1 MKSLLPSILA
11 LATLAG
17 VVTCGPIA
25 ISDNNIGDI
34 ITVGMNIDA
43 NVQSEVHTNI
53 ANIIAAILIKMGDQQ
68 QRPPMPPP
76 GPPGPPGPPPTTPA
90 PPILPPIYPP
100 QPAMG
105 VDDLVSAIQEIRQ
118 KSANLSKEQ
127 KEQLWRDHSEEF
139 VKQLMA
145 SSLNPVSADPI
156 QVSSN
161 NFGDLTAVG
170 LNLNANIASS
180 VNVNIANV
188 IAAILIQ
195 LGDLNL
201 DQLPA
206 NPDVSGWPQLPPSL
220 NPEEQK
226 LVSVVVDKLK
236 HH

>member
-11 LATLAG
+11 LTTLAG

-145 SSLNPVSADPI
+145 SSCWKTTLSTSKSDVIFDVVGIAQNIYISAP
-156 QVSSN
+156 N
-161 NFGDLTAVG
+161 
-170 LNLNANIASS
+170 
-180 VNVNIANV
+180 
-188 IAAILIQ
+188 
-195 LGDLNL
+195 
-201 DQLPA
+201 
-206 NPDVSGWPQLPPSL
+206 PPSDYRSEKAHFSPAEYGPPRVADDDEAVIRVWTWPRSKDICRRPFSGGPDETTL
-220 NPEEQK
+220 DLEK
-226 LVSVVVDKLK
+226 R
-236 HH
+236 

>member
-68 QRPPMPPP
+68 PRPPMPPP
-76 GPPGPPGPPPTTPA
+76 GPPGPPGPPPTTAA

-100 QPAMG
+100 QSAMG

-118 KSANLSKEQ
+118 KSANLNKEQ

-145 SSLNPVSADPI
+145 SSNTSTVIVVQRRPR
-156 QVSSN
+156 
-161 NFGDLTAVG
+161 
-170 LNLNANIASS
+170 NAEWRYR
-180 VNVNIANV
+180 
-188 IAAILIQ
+188 
-195 LGDLNL
+195 L
-201 DQLPA
+201 DVFTETRRIFFDRQ
-206 NPDVSGWPQLPPSL
+206 SL
-220 NPEEQK
+220 KFQHFYG
-226 LVSVVVDKLK
+226 VQF
-236 HH
+236 

>member
-17 VVTCGPIA
+17 VVTSGPIA

-43 NVQSEVHTNI
+43 NVQSEVNTNI

-68 QRPPMPPP
+68 PRPPMPPP

-90 PPILPPIYPP
+90 PPILPTLPPIIPP

-145 SSLNPVSADPI
+145 SRY
-156 QVSSN
+156 
-161 NFGDLTAVG
+161 
-170 LNLNANIASS
+170 
-180 VNVNIANV
+180 
-188 IAAILIQ
+188 
-195 LGDLNL
+195 
-201 DQLPA
+201 
-206 NPDVSGWPQLPPSL
+206 
-220 NPEEQK
+220 
-226 LVSVVVDKLK
+226 
-236 HH
+236 

>member
-17 VVTCGPIA
+17 VVTSGPIA

-43 NVQSEVHTNI
+43 NVQSEVNTNI

-76 GPPGPPGPPPTTPA
+76 GPPGPPGPPLPPPTTPA
-90 PPILPPIYPP
+90 PPILPTLPPIIPP

-145 SSLNPVSADPI
+145 SRY
-156 QVSSN
+156 
-161 NFGDLTAVG
+161 
-170 LNLNANIASS
+170 
-180 VNVNIANV
+180 
-188 IAAILIQ
+188 
-195 LGDLNL
+195 
-201 DQLPA
+201 
-206 NPDVSGWPQLPPSL
+206 
-220 NPEEQK
+220 
-226 LVSVVVDKLK
+226 
-236 HH
+236 